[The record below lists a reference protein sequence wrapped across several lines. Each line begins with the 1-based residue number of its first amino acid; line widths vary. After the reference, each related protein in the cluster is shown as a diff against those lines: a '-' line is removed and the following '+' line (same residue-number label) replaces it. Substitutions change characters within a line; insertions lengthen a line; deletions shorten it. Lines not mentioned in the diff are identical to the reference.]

1 MDIQNQPLSFAV
13 LHDVIGVPTA
23 GGKMVNL
30 KATIGPEVQHSPV
43 KAMTLM
49 GQLVYLELTGGT
61 ALVPVSNF
69 KLLVP
74 TPDAKN

>member
-1 MDIQNQPLSFAV
+1 MDVNNQSLKFAV
-13 LHDVIGVPTA
+13 LHDVIGVPTS

-30 KATIGPEVQHSPV
+30 KSTLDPQSTGTQV

-49 GQLVYLELTGGT
+49 GHLVLVELTGGS

-74 TPDAKN
+74 NA